1 MNKIKNEKY
10 DIVVGDSEI
19 KGFYV
24 YNKPRAI
31 VNAKD
36 RRKTKYK
43 KFKKENGFTP
53 DEAWNLYISIA
64 IFVLPRLK
72 YFREH
77 TIGIPLHFKTIEEWY
92 NILDQMIF
100 SFENVL
106 KYDDFMACPSEY
118 IKKYRNKK
126 KAVKEYYNDLNKGFK
141 LFGEYLIHLW
151 W

>member
-1 MNKIKNEKY
+1 MRNMNENY
-10 DIVVGDSEI
+10 NLDLFDSQI
-19 KGFYV
+19 NGFYV
-24 YNKPRAI
+24 YNKSRMFEKT
-31 VNAKD
+31 KD
-36 RRKTKYK
+36 RRNK
-43 KFKKENGFTP
+43 KFKIFKKENGFTP

-77 TIGIPLHFKTIEEWY
+77 TIGIPLQFKTIEEWY

-106 KYDDFMACPSEY
+106 KYDDFMVCPSEY

-126 KAVKEYYNDLNKGFK
+126 KAVKEYYKDLNKGFQ
-141 LFGEYLIHLW
+141 LFGKYLLHLW